1 MVGLHTV
8 QAIFDL
14 AAQAL
19 NYGERSISGEGTPL
33 KGTTEMGLNMI
44 HHQIYHVDNFCTSN
58 IIYIYMYVYMI
69 YVLYNTSRRVGNR
82 SSG

>member
-1 MVGLHTV
+1 MVDLHTV
-8 QAIFDL
+8 QDIFDL

-33 KGTTEMGLNMI
+33 KGATEMGLNMI

-58 IIYIYMYVYMI
+58 IIYICVYMI